1 MEVNIAAFLAVALF
15 ISVPTAFLIIIYVK
29 TVSESN

>member
-29 TVSESN
+29 TISGSN